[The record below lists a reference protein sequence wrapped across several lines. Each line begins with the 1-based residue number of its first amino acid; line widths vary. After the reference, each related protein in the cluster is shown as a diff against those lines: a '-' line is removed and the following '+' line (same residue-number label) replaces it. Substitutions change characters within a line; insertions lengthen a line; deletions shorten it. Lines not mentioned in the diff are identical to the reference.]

1 MSKSSKVKRGS
12 DEGLFSVNAASEI
25 LGRTRRTVTRALQ
38 GVKPDANRSGLKL
51 WSMRKIVDAVNRNT
65 QAPILTSSPR
75 SEFAAEFETD
85 FKAFD
90 AGFAKLEAEPD
101 LERRRALNEKL
112 GVGKMIGALD
122 RLMKEQNAAM
132 GEVDSCV
139 SFVCD
144 HTVGGMISNFLTLL
158 DYWPDDAE
166 MEKLRLEGKA
176 RAAQHA

>member
-1 MSKSSKVKRGS
+1 
-12 DEGLFSVNAASEI
+12 VNAASEI
-25 LGRTRRTVTRALQ
+25 LGRTRRTISRALQ
-38 GVKPDANRSGLKL
+38 SVRPDANRSGLKL

-75 SEFAAEFETD
+75 SEFVDQLEAD

-90 AGFAKLEAEPD
+90 DGFAKLEAEPD

-122 RLMKEQNAAM
+122 RLLKEQNAAA
-132 GEVDSCV
+132 GEEDSCV

-144 HTVGGMISNFLTLL
+144 HMVGGMISNFLTLM

-166 MEKLRLEGKA
+166 MDAMRVEGKA
-176 RAAQHA
+176 RAA